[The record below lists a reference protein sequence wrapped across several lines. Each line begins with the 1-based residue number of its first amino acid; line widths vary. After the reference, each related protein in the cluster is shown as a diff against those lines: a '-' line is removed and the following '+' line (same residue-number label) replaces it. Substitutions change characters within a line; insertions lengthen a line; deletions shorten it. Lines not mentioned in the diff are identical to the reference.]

1 MMCGRFTITR
11 RDGNALAAELGV
23 PIDSIPDYRPRYN
36 IAPTQPYFI
45 VRLEYENRKA
55 EAATWGLVNWWAKDA
70 RQAARYINA
79 RAEGLEARPVFR
91 DAFQSRRCVIPADGF
106 FEWTGPKTARRPIW
120 FHRGDGGLLLFAGL
134 YEAWQKEPGNWQ
146 TTFTIITTA
155 ANATMAPYH
164 DRMPV
169 ILTDARADD
178 WMNPLCRDAM
188 ALKPML
194 APAPDDL
201 LLTTRVSP
209 QLNNPKFDS
218 PELLEETP

>member
-1 MMCGRFTITR
+1 MTR
-11 RDGNALAAELGV
+11 RDGNAVAAELGV
-23 PIDSIPDYRPRYN
+23 AGDSIADYRPRYN

-45 VRLEYENRKA
+45 VRFEYENRKA
-55 EAATWGLVNWWAKDA
+55 QAASWGLVNWWAKDA
-70 RQAARYINA
+70 RQAARFINA
-79 RAEGLEARPVFR
+79 RAEGIEARLAFR
-91 DAFQSRRCVIPADGF
+91 DAFQRRRCVIPADGF

-134 YEAWQKEPGNWQ
+134 YEAWQKQPGQWE

-155 ANATMAPYH
+155 ANATMTPYH

-169 ILTDARADD
+169 ILPEARADD
-178 WMNPLCRDAM
+178 WMNPLCPDAM

-201 LLTTRVSP
+201 LLTTPVSP

-218 PELLEETP
+218 PELLEETR

>member
-1 MMCGRFTITR
+1 MTR
-11 RDGNALAAELGV
+11 RDGNAVAAELGV
-23 PIDSIPDYRPRYN
+23 AGDSIADYRPRYN

-45 VRLEYENRKA
+45 VRFEYENRKA
-55 EAATWGLVNWWAKDA
+55 QAASWGLVNWWAKDA
-70 RQAARYINA
+70 RQAARFINA
-79 RAEGLEARPVFR
+79 RAEGIEARLAFR
-91 DAFQSRRCVIPADGF
+91 DAFQRRRCVIPADGF

-134 YEAWQKEPGNWQ
+134 YEAWQKQPGQWE

-155 ANATMAPYH
+155 ANATMTPYH

-169 ILTDARADD
+169 ILPEARADD
-178 WMNPLCRDAM
+178 WMNPLCPDAM

-194 APAPDDL
+194 APASDDL
-201 LLTTRVSP
+201 LLTTPVSP

-218 PELLEETP
+218 PELLEETR

>member
-1 MMCGRFTITR
+1 MTR

-23 PIDSIPDYRPRYN
+23 TSDSLVDYRPRYN

-45 VRLEYENRKA
+45 VRLEYENRTA
-55 EAATWGLVNWWAKDA
+55 QAASWGLVNWWAKDA
-70 RQAARYINA
+70 RQAARFINA
-79 RAEGLEARPVFR
+79 RAEGIEARPAFR
-91 DAFQSRRCVIPADGF
+91 DAFQRRRCVIPADGF

-134 YEAWQKEPGNWQ
+134 YEAWQKQPGNWE

-155 ANATMAPYH
+155 ANATMTPYH

-169 ILTDARADD
+169 ILPEARADD
-178 WMNPLCRDAM
+178 WMNPLCPDAM

-201 LLTTRVSP
+201 LRTTPVSP
-209 QLNNPKFDS
+209 LLNNPKFDS
-218 PELLEETP
+218 PELLEETH

>member
-1 MMCGRFTITR
+1 MCGRFTITR
-11 RDGNALAAELGV
+11 RDGNALAAELGLAG
-23 PIDSIPDYRPRYN
+23 DSIPDYRPRYN

-55 EAATWGLVNWWAKDA
+55 EAARWGLVNWFAKDA
-70 RQAARYINA
+70 KQAARYINA
-79 RAEGLEARPVFR
+79 RAEGLEQRPAFR
-91 DAFQSRRCVIPADGF
+91 DAFQRRRCVIPADGF

-134 YEAWQKEPGNWQ
+134 YEAWQKEPGNWE
-146 TTFTIITTA
+146 TTFTIITTT

-169 ILTDARADD
+169 ILPDARADD
-178 WMNPLCRDAM
+178 WMNPLCPDAT

-194 APAPDDL
+194 APAPDNL
-201 LLTTRVSP
+201 LLTTPVSP

-218 PELLEETP
+218 PELLEETH

>member
-1 MMCGRFTITR
+1 MCGRFTITR
-11 RDGNALAAELGV
+11 RDGAALAAELGV
-23 PIDSIPDYRPRYN
+23 TSDSLADYRPRYN

-55 EAATWGLVNWWAKDA
+55 EAARWGLVNRSAKDA
-70 RQAARYINA
+70 SQAARFINA
-79 RAEGLEARPVFR
+79 RAESLEVRSAFR
-91 DAFQSRRCVIPADGF
+91 EAFRKRRCVIPADGF

-120 FHRGDGGLLLFAGL
+120 FHRGDSGLLLFAGL
-134 YEAWQKEPGNWQ
+134 YEAWQKEPGIWE

-169 ILTDARADD
+169 ILPDARADD
-178 WMNPLCRDAM
+178 WMTPLCPDAM

-201 LLTTRVSP
+201 LLTTPVSP
-209 QLNNPKFDS
+209 RLNNPKFDS
-218 PELLEETP
+218 PELLEETH

>member
-1 MMCGRFTITR
+1 MTR

-23 PIDSIPDYRPRYN
+23 AGDSIVDYRPRYN

-45 VRLEYENRKA
+45 VRLEYESRTA
-55 EAATWGLVNWWAKDA
+55 QAASWGLVNWWAKDA
-70 RQAARYINA
+70 RQAARFINA
-79 RAEGLEARPVFR
+79 RAEGIEVRPAFR
-91 DAFQSRRCVIPADGF
+91 DAFQRRRCVIPADGF

-134 YEAWQKEPGNWQ
+134 YEAWQKQPGNWE

-155 ANATMAPYH
+155 ANATMMPYH

-169 ILTDARADD
+169 ILPEARADD
-178 WMNPLCRDAM
+178 WMNPLCPDAM
-188 ALKPML
+188 KLKAML

-201 LLTTRVSP
+201 LRTTPVSP
-209 QLNNPKFDS
+209 LLNNPRFDS
-218 PELLEETP
+218 PELLEETR